1 MIIRLDTTN
10 ASGSLED
17 PDKLDRFH
25 VEVSGNGDLEPA
37 VGTFGTMDD
46 DGEHAWISVQA
57 IREAALGRVDDGW
70 DQRFESMLGYARSKG
85 WYDDDRAAI
94 RAHLERT

>member
-10 ASGSLED
+10 ATGSLED
-17 PDKLDRFH
+17 PEQLDRFH
-25 VEVSGNGDLEPA
+25 VEVTGEGDLAAA
-37 VGTFGTMDD
+37 VGTFGTLDE

-57 IREAALGRVDDGW
+57 IREAAVGRVDEAW
-70 DQRFESMLGYARSKG
+70 DDRFEAMLGYARSKG
-85 WYDDDRAAI
+85 WYDEPGAAI